1 MRGSLVVIGRQI
13 SSRAVPGSV
22 EMFAKGA
29 GAVTN
34 QPPLSCGGIAGAAA
48 IAVDESDSAAGEV
61 LLLKEFG

>member
-1 MRGSLVVIGRQI
+1 
-13 SSRAVPGSV
+13 
-22 EMFAKGA
+22 MFAKGA